1 MATNTD
7 RDTSPAEEAARPS
20 KSQRKRTMA
29 ALQDIG
35 TELVMLNAGQLAQ
48 IELPERLTEAI
59 LEAQRIRD
67 FEGRRRQLQ
76 FIGKLMREIDPAPIR
91 AALDQWTGVAR
102 ASTARQRVVERWRER
117 LLAEDEALTLF
128 AADNPGCDL
137 QHLRSLIASVKR
149 DRALNRTAKNYREL
163 FRAIRDIVAG
173 KSASGNADQ
182 VA

>member
-20 KSQRKRTMA
+20 KSQRKRTMT

-102 ASTARQRVVERWRER
+102 DLTARQRLVERWRER
-117 LLAEDEALTLF
+117 LLAEDDALTSF
-128 AADNPGCDL
+128 ADGHPGCDL

-149 DRALNRTAKNYREL
+149 DRTLNRTAKNYREL
-163 FRAIRDIVAG
+163 FRVIRDILTK
-173 KSASGNADQ
+173 KSAPENSDGTA
-182 VA
+182 